1 MSTLVERIALPP
13 QRPKVI
19 EDCVHLIDDTVKHK
33 TGLSGMAVKGAY
45 ATIKTIK
52 RGFVPGVVDGLL
64 DDWLG
69 KLQPHHDRWSAGGS
83 GTFAEFLIARS
94 DDVAEDLLAVTDQ
107 RAETTTH
114 TTAKKAYV
122 RMRGTAKKNVV
133 EAIPELA
140 RLIDKHLAMAAA
152 ATTAAAASSATA
164 PAPAKS

>member
-1 MSTLVERIALPP
+1 MSTLVERIAIPP
-13 QRPKVI
+13 QRAKVI
-19 EDCVHLIDDTVKHK
+19 EDCGHLIDDTVKHK
-33 TGLSGMAVKGAY
+33 SGLSGMAVKGAY

-52 RGFVPGVVDGLL
+52 RGFVPGVVDALL

-69 KLQPHHDRWSAGGS
+69 KVQPYYDRWSAGGG

-94 DDVAEDLLAVTDQ
+94 DDVAEDLLSETDQ
-107 RAETTTH
+107 RAQTTTH

-140 RLIDKHLAMAAA
+140 RMIEKHLATAAA
-152 ATTAAAASSATA
+152 TTTAAAAATTA